1 MFIDLSE
8 SFLSQGCTQS
18 KQVSP
23 DIEAVQLNGQ
33 TYRVI
38 WKEPVTVTA
47 TCLEKGKALLK
58 VNGALNVELFCDRCL
73 TPVER
78 EIGINFEQE
87 IYAPDAVPAEM
98 NADEQVFMEGTQL
111 DITALINSEIVMNWP
126 PKILCKED
134 CKGICTIC
142 GKNLNEGECGCDTFV
157 PDMRMA
163 AIKELFLANKEV

>member
-8 SFLSQGCTQS
+8 SFFSQGCSLT
-18 KQVSP
+18 KQVLP
-23 DIEAVQLNGQ
+23 DVEAVQLNGQ

-38 WKEPVTVTA
+38 WKEPVVVTA
-47 TCLEKGKALLK
+47 SCMEKGKALLN
-58 VNGALNVELFCDRCL
+58 VNGVLSAELFCDRCL

-157 PDMRMA
+157 PDVRMA

>member
-8 SFLSQGCTQS
+8 SFLSQGSTLT
-18 KQVSP
+18 KQILP
-23 DIEAVQLNGQ
+23 ELKTVQLNGQ
-33 TYRVI
+33 TYRVT
-38 WKEPVTVTA
+38 WKEPVAVTA
-47 TCLEKGKALLK
+47 SCLEKEKALLQ

-157 PDMRMA
+157 PDVRMA